1 MSVPWASAT
10 PSQTMAMQS
19 LWSLDEEL
27 FDAMAP
33 SREPSDADIAE
44 VERLLSVGTDWDE
57 HPDQVSDAVAIIDAC
72 QLGRVPVLMYAPF
85 LNVELSPGGSHKSLP
100 VFNSNLDSRTMGE
113 LADYSGSFNLVDLLG
128 KGRTSVPADVK
139 SFLFYPGGHN

>member
-44 VERLLSVGTDWDE
+44 VERLLSVGTD
-57 HPDQVSDAVAIIDAC
+57 
-72 QLGRVPVLMYAPF
+72 
-85 LNVELSPGGSHKSLP
+85 
-100 VFNSNLDSRTMGE
+100 
-113 LADYSGSFNLVDLLG
+113 
-128 KGRTSVPADVK
+128 
-139 SFLFYPGGHN
+139 